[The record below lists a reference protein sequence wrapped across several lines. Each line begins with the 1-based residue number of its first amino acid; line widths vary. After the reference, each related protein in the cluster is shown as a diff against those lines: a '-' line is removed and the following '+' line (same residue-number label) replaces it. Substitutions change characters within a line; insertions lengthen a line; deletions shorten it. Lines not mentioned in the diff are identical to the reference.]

1 MLETPKAMTP
11 TNGTES
17 MDGTMDNQQETRLTE
32 RELAYMAGLFDGEGT
47 IGIFKVQP
55 RRRTK
60 NPTFRPI
67 IQFVNTDLRLIA
79 KFTNIAKVL
88 GCTYYMHTDSKN
100 HRKTCYT
107 VQITRFSMQVSW
119 LEAFIPYLVGKR
131 EQAELQLEFV
141 KRRIE
146 LNANNASVKDRKGNI
161 IKGFGHAKH
170 DEIDEEFYLR
180 VQGLNRG
187 SSETTRTP
195 QIIN

>member
-47 IGIFKVQP
+47 IGIFKVEFKSKP
-55 RRRTK
+55 NK
-60 NPTFRPI
+60 TFRPI

-79 KFTNIAKVL
+79 KFTNIAKAL
-88 GCTYYMHTDSKN
+88 GCTYYMHTDNKS

-107 VQITRFSMQVSW
+107 VQITRFHMQKIW
-119 LEAFIPYLVGKR
+119 LETFIPFLVGKR

-141 KRRIE
+141 KRRME
-146 LNANNASVKDRKGNI
+146 LNANNASVKDRKGNL

-170 DEIDEEFYLR
+170 DEIDEQYYLR

-187 SSETTRTP
+187 SSETTRTL
-195 QIIN
+195 QVH